1 MKTKKKKIITKAE
14 STFGL
19 KDDKVRVTKFT
30 VSPTEPKSGK
40 QTRINMVIKNV
51 SSRTLNSVP
60 WQIVK
65 DKKILDSGSRYHL
78 PPGDSFKISVT
89 WTATSGTHFFYGDVD
104 PANTLK
110 EPKIK
115 QFNNLPQGIDVKVK

>member
-1 MKTKKKKIITKAE
+1 MKTKRKKIISKAE
-14 STFGL
+14 TTFGL
-19 KDDKVRVTKFT
+19 KDDKVRVTKFS

-51 SSRTLNSVP
+51 SGSTLDTIP

-65 DKKILDSGSRYHL
+65 DKKILDSGSRYNV
-78 PPGDSFKISVT
+78 PAGDTFKISVT
-89 WTATSGTHFFYGDVD
+89 WTATSGIHFFCGDVD

-115 QFNNLPQGIDVKVK
+115 QFNNLPQGVDVKVK